1 MPVSTPG
8 QRACLLLAIAALMC
22 DSAAVYSLVVLT
34 CGLAL
39 AGYVATRLTAFP
51 QLGDDVGNWFEPL
64 GVVSVVAECVAVIA
78 ATNELPARPE
88 SSVGGDRATVST
100 MNSSPM
106 YGASSRCGPI
116 TGTCA
121 TAAIPAASGDQP
133 PPWTA
138 AGGPQEAVAH
148 RVQLPMSVA

>member
-1 MPVSTPG
+1 MSDSFLWTPRRSPWRWLVTTAAGIAAVAHVPVIGPHLDEAPYMG
-8 QRACLLLAIAALMC
+8 EEFIVLIVACLLLAIAALVC

-34 CGLAL
+34 SGLAL

-88 SSVGGDRATVST
+88 SSVGGDRA
-100 MNSSPM
+100 
-106 YGASSRCGPI
+106 GAL
-116 TGTCA
+116 
-121 TAAIPAASGDQP
+121 SGRGHRQRP
-133 PPWTA
+133 P
-138 AGGPQEAVAH
+138 V
-148 RVQLPMSVA
+148 L